1 MGTGAPGLTPEA
13 SQTVAGGR
21 RPAATSGPAGRV
33 EGTPEGVPEV
43 RGDRVWHPS
52 GTRSPERD
60 RLRGSRSPGHD
71 RLRGSRSR
79 TRSTP
84 GYGLA
89 RHGRGLASR
98 TQVHGKGADL
108 FEALAAG

>member
-1 MGTGAPGLTPEA
+1 METEASRFTPEA

-21 RPAATSGPAGRV
+21 RSAATSGPPGQV
-33 EGTPEGVPEV
+33 EGTPEGVPEI
-43 RGDRVWHPS
+43 RGHGVWHPS
-52 GTRSPERD
+52 GMRSPAD
-60 RLRGSRSPGHD
+60 D